1 MNKIKIL
8 IPVYND
14 WHSVSKL
21 LENINSEVSTLEGIF
36 SVTIVNDAS
45 IENRP
50 EFLSDLS
57 NLNFVQIIN
66 MKENRGHARCNAA
79 GLKHINEKEDFDY
92 IIPMDGDGEDRP
104 QEISLLIEKI
114 KEYPDI
120 VVTANRVK
128 RSESLIFKIC
138 YLAHKYLTL
147 VFTGQTIKYG
157 NYTCLPK
164 SAVNA
169 MVNEPATWS
178 SFSGSLAK
186 TAKDKKSIPSER
198 GTRYFGPSKMSFIN
212 LLKHSLSIIAV
223 FKKILII
230 RSALFLTVYLFLV
243 AGHISFITLIP
254 VMAVIAM
261 LISAI
266 VLSKRENK
274 IEFNN
279 ALKNIES
286 IDKIK
291 WKELIL
297 ILIITLILIPSFAA
311 MVEIRGAYSKDLS

>member
-1 MNKIKIL
+1 MRKIKIL

-14 WHSVSKL
+14 WQSVFKL
-21 LENINSEVSTLEGIF
+21 LENINSEVLTLEGIF
-36 SVTIVNDAS
+36 SVVIINDAS
-45 IENRP
+45 TENRP
-50 EFLSDLS
+50 EFSIDLG
-57 NLNFVQIIN
+57 NLKSIQLIN

-92 IIPMDGDGEDRP
+92 VIPMDGDGEDRP

-128 RSESLIFKIC
+128 RSESLIFKLC

-186 TAKDKKSIPSER
+186 TVKDKKFIPSER

-223 FKKILII
+223 FKTTFLIRSILFLII
-230 RSALFLTVYLFLV
+230 YLFLV
-243 AGHISFITLIP
+243 IGKISIITLLP
-254 VMAVIAM
+254 VIGVIIM
-261 LISAI
+261 ILSIFT
-266 VLSKRENK
+266 LSKRENMS
-274 IEFNN
+274 EYDSS
-279 ALKNIES
+279 LENIETT
-286 IDKIK
+286 DRIK
-291 WKELIL
+291 
-297 ILIITLILIPSFAA
+297 
-311 MVEIRGAYSKDLS
+311 

>member
-1 MNKIKIL
+1 MIKVKIL
-8 IPVYND
+8 IPAYND
-14 WHSVSKL
+14 WQSVYKL
-21 LENINSEVSTLEGIF
+21 LESINSEISTLDAEF
-36 SVTIVNDAS
+36 SLIIVNDAS
-45 IENRP
+45 TENKQ
-50 EFLSDLS
+50 EFSADLS
-57 NLNFVQIIN
+57 NLKSIQVIN

-92 IIPMDGDGEDRP
+92 VIPMDGDGEDRP
-104 QEISLLIEKI
+104 QELSLLIKKI

-128 RSESLIFKIC
+128 RSEGFIFKFC
-138 YLAHKYLTL
+138 YSIHKYLTL

-164 SAVNA
+164 SIVNK

-186 TAKDKKSIPSER
+186 IAKDRKFIPSER

-223 FKKILII
+223 FKTTLII
-230 RSALFLTVYLFLV
+230 RSILFLIVYLFLMT
-243 AGHISFITLIP
+243 GKISIITLIP
-254 VMAVIAM
+254 VIGVIIM
-261 LISAI
+261 MFSVIT
-266 VLSKRENK
+266 LSKRENMT
-274 IEFNN
+274 EFNN
-279 ALKNIES
+279 SLENIEN

-291 WKELIL
+291 
-297 ILIITLILIPSFAA
+297 
-311 MVEIRGAYSKDLS
+311 